1 MRHLRLVPCLILGAG
16 LGAADTPAF
25 AWAEGESP
33 AVAPAARPGVN
44 LAAAWGRSSIMS
56 GGKLLHITIDEKDAA
71 ALDPAGI
78 TAAYDLR
85 GAGAGR
91 RELWARIGYE
101 WARAPMRWRV
111 AGAAAW
117 NGLAADSATTDVMP
131 IQTWNELGWIRLGD
145 IDAPADGLRIELN
158 WPRTERE
165 DKGQK
170 RPNRILGMLDCLCL
184 AAPGAFRPAGLLKPG
199 QDHRSDADRDA
210 AARTFALPEAAGPER
225 QRVALDGGW
234 ELANWDEEVVDP
246 ADRLGPVQ
254 GLPDLAALRWFS
266 MAVPGDRNQAH
277 PEFAFHHRFLLRT
290 RVQVPASQAGR
301 SFHLDIQRF
310 SAIASVFV
318 NGRLCAWSKNHS
330 TAWQPDITAGIR
342 AGQSNEIV
350 VAVKDRYYSLDA
362 GKDPKGWRGCWN
374 LPDEFLTS
382 NQGVAN
388 RHQLAIAA
396 DPTCGLTEPVALVAA
411 GPTYL
416 ADAFVKTSVQRQEL
430 AAELTLANPGA
441 TPRTVSVA
449 CSVVPWSA
457 TGADSPPVK
466 TLAPLRV
473 TIEPGAARTVEL
485 KDAWGDPRL
494 WWPDDVHL
502 YQLVTAI
509 SEDGRPVDTARTRFG
524 FREWTWDSS
533 VFRLNGVKWQSWADL
548 DQNYQPQELVRDRAR
563 TGRNLIRLWSN
574 GGLGKM
580 TRREVLDYCDEHGV
594 LVRESGTFDG
604 QLANYS
610 TGLTEEAV
618 VDGKKRRVARQ
629 VLFANW
635 TEQLKAWTRTS
646 RNHPSLFI
654 WSAENEVTYINSAN
668 LGQRDQ
674 AEPAIRTAIRDGI
687 QALDPTRPVMVDGGN
702 ALTDESM
709 PVNGGHYTEFDN
721 THWRDLPD
729 ATYSLDHLFA
739 PGFRSRGI
747 WTFAAGRP
755 IMNGEVFFAEGYT
768 TDRFATVGG
777 DRCFIGRSE
786 TTAAR
791 GLLARI
797 FSEGWRWGG
806 MASWH
811 FWLADAG
818 SDYLPAWQP
827 VSVLCRQ
834 WAGSF
839 GAGEQVARTLKVFNN
854 TSRSEPITAAWEL
867 TIGGRRAADGRQ
879 DFPLAPGSEREWRI
893 GFAIPALA
901 ASAAGELVVTAARG
915 GKEVFRQA
923 RPIRVLIPASVPKP
937 ALSAAELAVFDPSG
951 LVTAHL
957 TARGIA
963 HSVAVSADD
972 IPAAAKVLV
981 VGPDAI
987 PAGLASDTRW
997 YARADAGL
1005 RVLVLDQRHPLRY
1018 RALPADLDPL
1028 DDQPSGWEV
1037 LDAKAGKREPELR
1050 GRIAFAEDLTHPAFA
1065 GLDQADLFTWGDDHV
1080 VYRQPYRKGTRGFRS
1095 LVQCEESLACTALAE
1110 CQTGDGLMLLSQLAI
1125 GGKLA
1130 SNAVAQQAFAQLL
1143 NYAAGYAPARRAVT
1157 AATPA
1162 DGQIARLLGATG
1174 VKHRIDADPLAAIA
1188 QDGLAV
1194 IDATPANLKALAGR
1208 ADAVRAWCAK
1218 GNWMMLWGVSP
1229 DSLAD
1234 FNALVRWNHVLRPF
1248 STERVLLAVPADPLS
1263 AGLTLRDVVLDTG
1276 ASMYPWMSLKRP
1288 DDNEFSW
1295 IVDHT
1300 DIAPF
1305 CTFPAPTAMGKS
1317 SDTDPGTDH
1326 WPRNM
1331 VNGFTSDDNWA
1342 FCYTIQLDKGH
1353 ARRWTIELPKA
1364 EELAAIRIRP
1374 SRIYH
1379 PITHLTLR
1387 VDDDPTPIPVALRAD
1402 PVTQEVALP
1411 AVQARRLTLEIDRWQ
1426 ERGDANIVVIDNLWL
1441 MVRRP
1446 DGYLRRVKP
1455 LLNIGG
1461 LVRYDEGRGGFLLN
1475 QIKLVEREVNP
1486 GNADKKR
1493 NLVKTL
1499 LANLGAVFAGQQTVI
1514 AGQQLAYA
1522 PVAIPD
1528 SRFNAYVGRG
1538 RQPAWFAGPGDLSAL
1553 PVGEQAF
1560 AGVRFRLADFTTSPV
1575 PSAFMLRGRG
1585 ATVKEAEIAGIA
1597 IGRSADALFLLHTCA
1612 KGGDLD
1618 GWERQVRQARER
1630 GKPLPEAPVL
1640 LTYRI
1645 RYEDGQTAEIP
1656 VRWGRDIGHWAVKDP
1671 RALPNA
1677 ALAWTAPLADAKA
1690 GEQAAVWMMQWTN
1703 PRPAAAIAAV
1713 DLVAGEEKWGACAVL
1728 AITTATVR
1736 K

>member
-1 MRHLRLVPCLILGAG
+1 MRHLRLVPCLILGYG
-16 LGAADTPAF
+16 LGAADTPSF

-33 AVAPAARPGVN
+33 AVAPAARHGVD
-44 LAAAWGRSSIMS
+44 LTAAWGRSQIMS
-56 GGKLLHITIDEKDAA
+56 GGKLLHVTIDEKDAA

-78 TAAYDLR
+78 TAAYDLH
-85 GAGAGR
+85 GAGVGR

-101 WARAPMRWRV
+101 WARAAMRWRV
-111 AGAAAW
+111 AGTAGW
-117 NGLAADSATTDVMP
+117 NELASDAPTTDVMP
-131 IQTWNELGWIRLGD
+131 IQTWNELAWIRLGEV
-145 IDAPADGLRIELN
+145 DATADGLRIEIN
-158 WPRTERE
+158 WPHSERE
-165 DKGQK
+165 EKGQK
-170 RPNRILGMLDCLCL
+170 KPNRILGMLDCLCL
-184 AAPGAFRPAGLLKPG
+184 AAPGVFRPAGLLKPG
-199 QDHRSDADRDA
+199 QDHRTDADRVA
-210 AARTFALPEAAGPER
+210 AACTFSLPEAAGPER
-225 QRVALDGGW
+225 QRVVLSGSW
-234 ELANWDEEVVDP
+234 ELANWDEDGANP

-266 MAVPGDRNQAH
+266 LAVPGDRNQLR

-290 RVQVPASQAGR
+290 RVQIPASQAGR

-330 TAWQPDITAGIR
+330 TAWLPDLTAGIR
-342 AGQSNEIV
+342 PGLSNEIV
-350 VAVKDRYYSLDA
+350 VAVKDRYYSLDWSR
-362 GKDPKGWRGCWN
+362 DPRGWRGCWN
-374 LPDEFLTS
+374 LPDDFLTS
-382 NQGVAN
+382 NHGVAS
-388 RHQLAIAA
+388 RHELPVAA

-411 GPTYL
+411 GPAYL

-430 AAELTLANPGA
+430 AAELTLANPGTA
-441 TPRTVSVA
+441 PRTVSVA
-449 CSVVPWSA
+449 CTVVPWSA
-457 TGADSPPVK
+457 AGAGAVPVK
-466 TLAPLRV
+466 TLAPVQV
-473 TIEPGAARTVEL
+473 TLEPGASKTIEIT
-485 KDAWGDPRL
+485 DAWADPRL

-502 YQLVTAI
+502 YQLVTTV
-509 SEDGRPVDTARTRFG
+509 SENGKPVDTARTRFG

-548 DQNYQPQELVRDRAR
+548 DQNYQPQDLVRDREK

-574 GGLGKM
+574 GGFGTM
-580 TRREVLDYCDEHGV
+580 TRREVLDYCDENGV

-610 TGLTEEAV
+610 TGLTEEV
-618 VDGKKRRVARQ
+618 MVEGKKKRVARK
-629 VLFANW
+629 VLFDNW

-646 RNHPSLFI
+646 RNHASLFI

-674 AEPAIRTAIRDGI
+674 AEPAIRAAIRDGI

-702 ALTDESM
+702 ALTDQSM

-729 ATYSLDHLFA
+729 STYSLDHLFA
-739 PGFRSRGI
+739 PGFLSRGI
-747 WTFAAGRP
+747 WSFAPARP

-768 TDRFATVGG
+768 TDRYATVGG

-791 GLLARI
+791 SLMGRI
-797 FSEGWRWGG
+797 FSEGWRWAG

-811 FWLADAG
+811 FWLFGADT
-818 SDYLPAWQP
+818 DYLPAWQP

-839 GAGEQVARTLKVFNN
+839 GPDEQVRRTLKVFNN

-867 TIGGRRAADGRQ
+867 TIGGKRVNGGKQ
-879 DFPLAPGSEREWRI
+879 DFPLAPGTEREWQI

-901 ASAAGELVVTAARG
+901 TPASGELVVTATRG

-923 RPIRVLIPASVPKP
+923 RPIRVLIPAAAPKP
-937 ALSAAELAVFDPSG
+937 SLSAAELAVFDPSG
-951 LVTAHL
+951 LVIAHL
-957 TARGIA
+957 KARGIA
-963 HSVAVSADD
+963 HSATSSIDD
-972 IPAAAKVLV
+972 IPASAKVLV
-981 VGPDAI
+981 IGPDAI
-987 PAGLASDTRW
+987 PAELAGDTRW
-997 YARADAGL
+997 YARANAGL

-1028 DDQPSGWEV
+1028 DVQPTGWEV
-1037 LDAKAGKREPELR
+1037 MDAKAGQREPELR
-1050 GRIAFAEDLTHPAFA
+1050 GRIAFAEDLTHPAFS
-1065 GLDQADLFTWGDDHV
+1065 GIDQADFFTWGDDHV
-1080 VYRQPYRKGTRGFRS
+1080 VYRQPYRKGSHGFRS
-1095 LVQCEESLACTALAE
+1095 LVQCEESLSCTALAE
-1110 CQTGDGLMLLSQLAI
+1110 CQTGEGLMLLSQLAI

-1130 SNAVAQQAFAQLL
+1130 TNAVAQQMFAQLL
-1143 NYAAGYAPARRAVT
+1143 NHAAGYAPVRRPITATTAV
-1157 AATPA
+1157 
-1162 DGQIARLLGATG
+1162 DGQIAKMLGATG
-1174 VKHRIDADPLAAIA
+1174 VKHRVDADPLAAIA
-1188 QDGLAV
+1188 QDGIAV
-1194 IDATPANLKALAGR
+1194 VEATPANLRTLAGK

-1218 GNWMMLWGVSP
+1218 GNWMMLWGVTP
-1229 DSLAD
+1229 DGLAD
-1234 FNALVRWNHVLRPF
+1234 FNTLVRWNHVLRPF

-1276 ASMYPWMSLKRP
+1276 ANMYPWMSLKRP

-1300 DIAPF
+1300 DLAPF
-1305 CTFPAPTAMGKS
+1305 CTFPSPKAMGKV
-1317 SDTDPGTDH
+1317 SDTEPGIDH

-1342 FCYTIQLDKGH
+1342 FCYTIQLDQGH
-1353 ARRWTIELPKA
+1353 ARKWTIELPKT

-1387 VDDDPTPIPVALRAD
+1387 VDDDPTPIPVELRAD

-1411 AVQARRLTLEIDRWQ
+1411 AMTVRRLTIEIDRWQ
-1426 ERGDANIVVIDNLWL
+1426 ERGTANIVVIDNLWL
-1441 MVRRP
+1441 MVKRP
-1446 DGYLRRVKP
+1446 DDYLKRVKP

-1486 GNADKKR
+1486 SNADRKR

-1499 LANLGAVFAGQQTVI
+1499 LANLGAIFAGQQTVI
-1514 AGQQLAYA
+1514 AGQQLAYS

-1528 SRFNAYVGRG
+1528 SRFNAYVSKGK
-1538 RQPAWFAGPGDLSAL
+1538 QPAWFAGPGDLSGL
-1553 PVGEQAF
+1553 PVGEQTF
-1560 AGVRFRLADFTTSPV
+1560 AGVRFRFADFTTSPV
-1575 PSAFMLRGRG
+1575 PSAFMLRGRS
-1585 ATVKEAEIAGIA
+1585 ATVKDAEIAGIE
-1597 IGRSADALFLLHTCA
+1597 IKRSADALFLLHTCA

-1618 GWERQVRQARER
+1618 QWERQLRQARDQ

-1656 VRWGRDIGHWAVKDP
+1656 VRWGQDIGAWVAKAP
-1671 RALPNA
+1671 QALPNA
-1677 ALAWTAPLADAKA
+1677 ALAWAAPLTESKA
-1690 GEQAAVWMMQWTN
+1690 GEQAVVWMMQWTN
-1703 PRPAAAIAAV
+1703 PRPTVAIATI
-1713 DLVAGEEKWGACAVL
+1713 DLVAGDEKWGAAAVL
-1728 AITTATVR
+1728 GITTASVR
-1736 K
+1736 R